1 MLERIYAEL
10 KNLEVTWK
18 GSIKNKT
25 TGKEKP
31 TLQAMRTTP
40 NGLKETFLMD
50 SIKPLD
56 GFKVG
61 DSINGVVQIR
71 AYKDGLFLTL
81 MEAALSNAAAMKNIK
96 V

>member
-1 MLERIYAEL
+1 MLERIYADL

-18 GSIKNKT
+18 GVVKNKT

-40 NGLKETFLMD
+40 NGMKETFFMD
-50 SIKPLD
+50 SLKPLD
-56 GFKVG
+56 DVKVG
-61 DSINGVVQIR
+61 DSINANVQIR

-81 MEAALSNAAAMKNIK
+81 MEIALAQAATMKGIK